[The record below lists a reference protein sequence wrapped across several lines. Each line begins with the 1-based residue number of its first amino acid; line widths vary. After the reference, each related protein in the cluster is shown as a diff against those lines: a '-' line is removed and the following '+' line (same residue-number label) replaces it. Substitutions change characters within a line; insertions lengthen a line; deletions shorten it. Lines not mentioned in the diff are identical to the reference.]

1 MVFPKP
7 HEKTKECPT
16 CEGTGWEM
24 VRGFVGATPFPC
36 KVCGQTGRVKEY
48 PL

>member
-36 KVCGQTGRVKEY
+36 KACGQTVRVKEY